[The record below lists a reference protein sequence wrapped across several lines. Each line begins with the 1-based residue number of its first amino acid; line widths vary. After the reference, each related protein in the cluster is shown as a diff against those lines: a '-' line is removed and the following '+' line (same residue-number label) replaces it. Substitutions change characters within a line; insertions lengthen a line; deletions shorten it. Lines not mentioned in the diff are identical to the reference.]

1 MAIEPFLINPY
12 RSRRR
17 ARRNAPKKAKRRVRA
32 VVAARTHRGRAKL
45 HLGPAHRPVLYGSGS
60 SWVRSRWSRSKAG
73 GVKLNP
79 RRKHHR
85 RYRHNPGQLV
95 IAGSNPRRSRRRH
108 FKRNPQLVVGGFD
121 FMKNA
126 PLIVVGGLSAVAL
139 VAIPHYFN
147 LESKGTIVNY
157 GAQAGV
163 VVGGGYLL
171 GKSLGVQYAY
181 SWMLAGSAVILADV
195 LRKYVL
201 TSIFPTVFPSAAGFG
216 AFPSRVASTRQISG
230 LGAFSNTGYETLDV
244 YPSGGNEGPY

>member
-12 RSRRR
+12 RR
-17 ARRNAPKKAKRRVRA
+17 RRNAPKKAKRRVKA
-32 VVAARTHRGRAKL
+32 VVAARSHRGRAKL

-60 SWVRSRWSRSKAG
+60 TWVRSMWSRSKAG
-73 GVKLNP
+73 GIKLNP
-79 RRKHHR
+79 RRRHR
-85 RYRHNPGQLV
+85 RSYRRNPGQLV
-95 IAGSNPRRSRRRH
+95 IAGANPRRHHRSRRRH
-108 FKRNPQLVVGGFD
+108 FSRNPQLVVGGFD

-126 PLIVVGGLSAVAL
+126 PLIAVGGLSAVAL

-147 LESKGTIVNY
+147 LESKGTLINY

-171 GKSLGVQYAY
+171 GKSFGVQYAY
-181 SWMLAGSAVILADV
+181 SWMLAGSAVILADI

-201 TSIFPTVFPSAAGFG
+201 TSIFPSVFPSAAGFG
-216 AFPSRVASTRQISG
+216 AFPRYAPSTRQISG
-230 LGAFSNTGYETLDV
+230 LGAFSNTGYDTLDV